1 MSMESHPSR
10 DDDLENVVDELQRS
24 VTDERRDADVPGNE
38 KEREQA
44 PVKGSEQEPP
54 D

>member
-1 MSMESHPSR
+1 MESHPSR
-10 DDDLENVVDELQRS
+10 DDDLENVVDELQKS
-24 VTDERRDADVPGNE
+24 VAEERKDDDVPGNAA
-38 KEREQA
+38 EREEA

>member
-1 MSMESHPSR
+1 MDSHPSR
-10 DDDLENVVDELQRS
+10 DDDLQEVVDELQKN
-24 VTDERRDADVPGNE
+24 VTDERRENNVPGNAT
-38 KEREQA
+38 EREQA

>member
-1 MSMESHPSR
+1 MDSHPSR
-10 DDDLENVVDELQRS
+10 DDDLQEVVDELQKN
-24 VTDERRDADVPGNE
+24 VTDERRENNVPGNAS
-38 KEREQA
+38 EREEA